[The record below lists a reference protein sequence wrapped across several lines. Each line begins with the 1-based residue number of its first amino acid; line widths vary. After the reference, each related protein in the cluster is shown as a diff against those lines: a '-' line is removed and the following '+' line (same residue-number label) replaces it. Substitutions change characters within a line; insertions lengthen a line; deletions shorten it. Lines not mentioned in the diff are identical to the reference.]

1 MDIFAE
7 KVWFC
12 QRNKLW
18 SWSSNFSHEL
28 KTVWNNLSFFIL
40 KCKSIYETLLQIN
53 LSKSYPF
60 VLNRMKITFHSN
72 DNSYIRLTFCFKY
85 TNRRWNPSTAWR
97 RWS

>member
-40 KCKSIYETLLQIN
+40 
-53 LSKSYPF
+53 
-60 VLNRMKITFHSN
+60 
-72 DNSYIRLTFCFKY
+72 
-85 TNRRWNPSTAWR
+85 
-97 RWS
+97 